1 MWKRGTLILVCAA
14 LVASL
19 HAANSKNSDLTDALF
34 RDSAVCR
41 LQIEIPP
48 ASLAALTESS
58 HSYVRATVR
67 EGETTWRDVGV
78 RLKGHATFQPI
89 DKKPGLTLKFNE
101 FVSGQEFHGLTKVML
116 NNCAQDPS
124 YLREPLAAQLFRD
137 AGLPAPHIAH
147 ARVKLNDR
155 EMGFYVLAEGLNK
168 GFLKREFKSASGN
181 LYEGETRD
189 IDEKLNQENGDD
201 LSQSDLK
208 ALADAARRPAAER
221 MQKLRALLD
230 VDEFTTFLAMEMI
243 TASIDG
249 YAFKKNNYRMYH
261 HPKTDRLVFMPH
273 GLDATFGSAGFQPPQ
288 DSVLVK
294 ALWELPEFQ
303 KQYRAKL
310 AEFSASVWKVTL
322 LNSRLNSTAA
332 KLIAAAPD
340 RATAQQIDEEAKK
353 LRYQIA
359 QQQQLLTTEI
369 KRWEKK

>member
-1 MWKRGTLILVCAA
+1 MGKRGTLILVCAA

-19 HAANSKNSDLTDALF
+19 HAANSKTFDTTDALF
-34 RDSAVCR
+34 RDGAVCR
-41 LQIEIPP
+41 LQIEIPA
-48 ASLAALTESS
+48 ASLAALKEGN
-58 HSYVRATVR
+58 HSYVRATGR
-67 EGETTWRDVGV
+67 EGEMTWRDVGV
-78 RLKGHATFQPI
+78 RLKGHGTFQPM
-89 DKKPGLTLKFNE
+89 DKKPSLTLKFNE
-101 FVSGQEFHGLTKVML
+101 FVSGQEFHGLTKIML

-137 AGLPAPHIAH
+137 AGLPAPHVAH
-147 ARVKLNDR
+147 ARVKLNER

-168 GFLKREFKSASGN
+168 SFLKREFKSASGN

-189 IDEKLNQENGDD
+189 INEQLNQENGDD
-201 LSQSDLK
+201 LSQKDLK
-208 ALADAARRPAAER
+208 ALVDAARQPASER

-230 VDEFTTFLAMEMI
+230 VEEFTTYLAMEMI

-359 QQQQLLTTEI
+359 QQQQLLATEI